1 MKLGL
6 LTTWLFPE
14 HWFRASTILWI
25 NHHYVMFCWS
35 CKILSTLYSIYQV
48 YYLLFRFLGFTMV
61 MFGSFLVFIAFLK
74 SFKDLS
80 SDDTSLVGCFQYRS
94 CTMWKNKSSA
104 SACKI
109 FCEIDFSHIFVF
121 QASVTLDTVS
131 GQVEYDNKQ
140 GLPTYE
146 MAVRFSRI
154 LVPNS

>member
-6 LTTWLFPE
+6 LTWLFPE

-35 CKILSTLYSIYQV
+35 CKIYLALYIGTYQM

-80 SDDTSLVGCFQYRS
+80 SDDTSLVGCFQFQI
-94 CTMWKNKSSA
+94 CTVWKNKSFA

-109 FCEIDFSHIFVF
+109 FCEIDFSDIFVF

-146 MAVRFSRI
+146 MAVRLSRI
-154 LVPNS
+154 PVLIP

>member
-1 MKLGL
+1 M
-6 LTTWLFPE
+6 
-14 HWFRASTILWI
+14 
-25 NHHYVMFCWS
+25 
-35 CKILSTLYSIYQV
+35 

-80 SDDTSLVGCFQYRS
+80 SDDTSLVGCFQFQI
-94 CTMWKNKSSA
+94 CTVWKNKSFA

-109 FCEIDFSHIFVF
+109 FCEIDFSDIFVF

-146 MAVRFSRI
+146 MAVRLSRI
-154 LVPNS
+154 PVLIP

>member
-6 LTTWLFPE
+6 LTWLFPE
-14 HWFRASTILWI
+14 HWFRASSTILWI

-35 CKILSTLYSIYQV
+35 CKM

-80 SDDTSLVGCFQYRS
+80 SDDTSLVGCFQYQI
-94 CTMWKNKSSA
+94 CTAWKNESFA

-109 FCEIDFSHIFVF
+109 FCETGFSHIFVF

-146 MAVRFSRI
+146 MAVRLSRI
-154 LVPNS
+154 LLPNS

>member
-1 MKLGL
+1 M
-6 LTTWLFPE
+6 
-14 HWFRASTILWI
+14 
-25 NHHYVMFCWS
+25 
-35 CKILSTLYSIYQV
+35 

-80 SDDTSLVGCFQYRS
+80 SDDTSLVGCFQFQI
-94 CTMWKNKSSA
+94 CTVWKNKSFA

-146 MAVRFSRI
+146 MAVRLSRI
-154 LVPNS
+154 LLPNS